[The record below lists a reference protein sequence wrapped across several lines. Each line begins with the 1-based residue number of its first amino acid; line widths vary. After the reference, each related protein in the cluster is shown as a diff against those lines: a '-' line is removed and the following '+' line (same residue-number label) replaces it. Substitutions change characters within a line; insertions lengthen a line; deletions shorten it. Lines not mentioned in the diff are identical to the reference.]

1 MLGDKRSF
9 LGWQL
14 VADSCLLVD
23 WLIFRKVS
31 AFAMT
36 CTSRKCVR
44 AWLEQLYLSSLSGM
58 AGDVLVQE
66 ALEGHP
72 ICDVP
77 PGFLVVFAAGK
88 AASAMA
94 SGVESSLGPLR
105 GVGVTRRGY
114 PCEPPW
120 LDWFEAGHPIPDQA
134 SMEAARAFL
143 GMAEQMTGGG
153 RFLFLLSGGASSLLA
168 APEEGL
174 TLAQL
179 ISLNRSLLSCGASIH
194 EINLVRS
201 AVSAIKGGKWL
212 ARATAS
218 LGWTM
223 AISDVSGDVPA
234 LIGSG
239 PTVPVA
245 SSFEDA
251 LDILHQYALV
261 DDCRAVASFL
271 ERKSQTMKSTL
282 SISCVHSFS
291 IIADQHR
298 WKQSIEKMLVEAGT
312 MVMSLPSMDRAVETV
327 ADEFSHWIN
336 QIDEKGGSGVAGVV
350 TGEPVV
356 VLPSNCHE
364 RGGRMLHLG
373 MLLARILDGNEG
385 WFALAAGS
393 DGSDGQT
400 TKAGCLVDWRTW
412 TRVKE
417 AGYQP
422 ECLVDSFAS
431 DVFHEAAD
439 SAVVTGPTG
448 TNICDVVILYR

>member
-1 MLGDKRSF
+1 LFVGGLADFQKGLG
-9 LGWQL
+9 
-14 VADSCLLVD
+14 
-23 WLIFRKVS
+23 IY
-31 AFAMT
+31 MT
-36 CTSRKCVR
+36 STSRKCERV
-44 AWLEQLYLSSLSGM
+44 WLEQLYLSSLSGM

-66 ALEGHP
+66 ALRGHP

-77 PGFLVVFAAGK
+77 PGSLVVFAAGK

-105 GVGVTRRGY
+105 GVGVTRKGY
-114 PCEPPW
+114 PCKPSW
-120 LDWFEAGHPIPDQA
+120 LDWFEAGHPIPDQT

-143 GMAEQMTGGG
+143 AMAERMAGGE

-194 EINLVRS
+194 EINIVRS

-218 LGWTM
+218 MGWTM

-234 LIGSG
+234 SIGSG

-245 SSFEDA
+245 ASFEDA
-251 LDILHQYALV
+251 LAILRQYALV

-271 ERKSQTMKSTL
+271 ETKSQTRKRVISV
-282 SISCVHSFS
+282 SCVHSFS

-298 WKQSIEKMLVEAGT
+298 WKQSIEKMLAEEGT
-312 MVMSLPSMDRAVETV
+312 MVVSLSSMDRKVETV
-327 ADEFSHWIN
+327 ADELSDWIN
-336 QIDEKGGSGVAGVV
+336 QIDEKGMSGVAGVV

-356 VLPSNCHE
+356 VLPSHCHE

-373 MLLARILDGNEG
+373 MLLARIIDGNTG
-385 WFALAAGS
+385 WYALAAGS

-400 TKAGCLVDWRTW
+400 TKAGCLVDWHTW

-417 AGYQP
+417 AGFQP

-439 SAVVTGPTG
+439 TAVVTGPTG